1 MGNKSETKREKT
13 IEQKQKDLF
22 KDTIATVIITSI
34 FIWIIG
40 LAMCAF
46 IQDHTM
52 VTGDTSYGWL
62 EKDARTGKPIIL
74 KDNNGYA
81 RGLEIGEI
89 ISGSLS
95 SLVKNP
101 FFIFPISGSVYVKN
115 IVYVLS
121 IWALIELMIFVY
133 YQYSKIRIHHNINTI
148 KGSAH
153 WADIKELVEKFA
165 DFDGKKYKEC
175 YSNVILSEN
184 FQMSLNASKHYHAL
198 NTLIL
203 GATGSGKSRYFLKPN
218 LLQMNASYVI
228 TDPSGGILQENG
240 ETLRRFGYNVKVFD
254 LVQMGNCDTYN
265 PLKYCK
271 KESDIKKV
279 VQAFIKNTDPTGGKG
294 GGNKDP
300 FWDDAMNAFMCA
312 CIAFLTT
319 CPEGSDIPYAKIPE
333 VTGGSCYEAC
343 FSNLCELT
351 RMANKK
357 YEIDCGIKLG
367 DNVRLGDGKNN
378 TANASELAA
387 IFENLR
393 MYEAKRQDTTPDLM
407 NKPYCLREWE
417 NFRIAPEKTSTTILM
432 TTAVRLDPFNIEQV
446 RKLTESD
453 TLDLTNFG
461 NQRDVLFVITPTND
475 RTFNYLVNFL
485 YTQLF
490 DILYQNGETKS
501 AGSFDL
507 KLPNGELVHHFPKAL
522 ANGDINNVKPL
533 VKNYTN
539 VKVERVE
546 GKGNLTGHKT
556 VKKKKYFGLFG
567 KIVKKKVNCKF
578 DDGWFDIIS
587 NETGEIVSRR
597 PTKSLAEEYV
607 KMLQEAKLIPG
618 NGKSVPT
625 HVRFLLDEF
634 PNLGEI
640 PEFKE
645 KLATMR
651 KYEISC
657 TVICQSITQLKGMYP
672 DDYEVIDANCPQ
684 KIFLGGDENSNN
696 EYLSKK
702 LGTATVKSM
711 SNNLDNKK
719 ASSGYQVDAKE
730 LMKSDELGRIP
741 FSDEIVLIYGEN
753 PIYDKKY
760 DYPAHKN
767 YKYTHDYACDIDLHE
782 AVVFDR
788 SKYHNIN
795 TGPSIYKFEVVEA
808 IPVISHLTSMNQICA
823 ILRTNDYNKAED
835 IAINGAV
842 SLEDELSEPSG
853 TYKRESL
860 ESTSEAFA
868 V

>member
-1 MGNKSETKREKT
+1 MENKREKT

-22 KDTIATVIITSI
+22 RDTIATVIMTTV

-46 IQDHTM
+46 VQDHTM
-52 VTGDTSYGWL
+52 IAGDTSYGWL
-62 EKDARTGKPIIL
+62 ELDKRTGKPAIL
-74 KDNNGYA
+74 TNDKGYP
-81 RGLEIGEI
+81 RGLQLNEI
-89 ISGSLS
+89 ISGTVSAF
-95 SLVKNP
+95 VHNP
-101 FFIFPISGSVYVKN
+101 FFMFPVSGSIYVKN
-115 IVYVLS
+115 LVYVFA
-121 IWALIELMIFVY
+121 IWCLIELMIFVY
-133 YQYSKIRIHHNINTI
+133 YQYSKIRVHHNINTI

-153 WADIKELVEKFA
+153 WTDIKELVNKFA
-165 DFDGKKYKEC
+165 DFDGKDYKTC

-279 VQAFIKNTDPTGGKG
+279 VQAFIKNTDSTGGKG

-319 CPEGSDIPYAKIPE
+319 CPEGSDIPYAKIEE
-333 VTGGSCYEAC
+333 VTGGNCYEAC
-343 FSNLCELT
+343 FANLCELT

-357 YEIDCGIKLG
+357 YEPGCGIALG
-367 DNVRLGDGKNN
+367 DGVRLGDGKNN

-393 MYEAKRQDTTPDLM
+393 MYEAKRQDCDPDVM
-407 NKPYCLREWE
+407 KKPYCLREWE

-446 RKLTESD
+446 RNLTSSD

-522 ANGDINNVKPL
+522 ANGDIHKVEPL
-533 VKNYTN
+533 VN
-539 VKVERVE
+539 VYKDVEIKRVDGNGILH
-546 GKGNLTGHKT
+546 GKKT
-556 VKKKKYFGLFG
+556 VKRKKYFGLFG
-567 KIVKKKVNCKF
+567 KTIKTTVDFKL
-578 DDGWFDIIS
+578 DDGWYEIVS
-587 NETGEIVSRR
+587 KETGELITRR
-597 PTKSLAEEYV
+597 PTEHLAKEYV
-607 KMLQEAKLIPG
+607 NMLQKARLVPG

-719 ASSGYQVDAKE
+719 ASSGYQVDGKE
-730 LMKSDELGRIP
+730 LMKADELGRIP

-767 YKYTHDYACDIDLHE
+767 YKYTHDYACDIGLHE
-782 AVVFDR
+782 AIVFDR
-788 SKYHNIN
+788 SKYHKIDN
-795 TGPSIYKFEVVEA
+795 GPAIYKFAKQEA
-808 IPVISHLTSMNQICA
+808 IPIIQHFSKDIFCA
-823 ILRTNDYNKAED
+823 IMMNSDISKAEKT
-835 IAINGAV
+835 AIDGAIE
-842 SLEDELSEPSG
+842 LERELSEPSS